1 MPICEHASVGQS
13 TYFAYSLHILPGQVF
28 DFGVQVSQE
37 HILCSL
43 LVFLKIEGAD
53 KINTKMKRAD
63 EQALLNTDY
72 TMNSTAIV
80 RYSKTF
86 TNSRLHK

>member
-1 MPICEHASVGQS
+1 MYSQFRADDAMPICEHASEGQS

-53 KINTKMKRAD
+53 KINTKSN
-63 EQALLNTDY
+63 EE
-72 TMNSTAIV
+72 S
-80 RYSKTF
+80 
-86 TNSRLHK
+86 